1 MACSV
6 QRRPINATM
15 RKIYSLEFTGASRR
29 KGRPK
34 KTWIEAVTYDT
45 NAFNLIDKI
54 VLDQTEREHKIYVA
68 DHSYSD

>member
-15 RKIYSLEFTGASRR
+15 RKIYSLEFTVASRR

-45 NAFNLIDKI
+45 NAFNLIEKI